1 MASERSSGGEMAG
14 RERAA
19 VRSSRAGWRLR
30 RRPVKRVGRQFV
42 ALRDGTF
49 RVRLADWERALLK
62 DLPRQLCELL
72 ATDDPSLRRLFPA
85 AYHADAAHEEEY
97 QRYMR
102 EEILASRIASAQLLE
117 RTADA
122 EVLSGDELLAWMN
135 SMNAI
140 RLVLGTQLDVSEE
153 TVEIDADDPR
163 AGVFGVYGWLGLLV
177 ERSVGALQ
185 GTVAGN
191 TE

>member
-1 MASERSSGGEMAG
+1 
-14 RERAA
+14 
-19 VRSSRAGWRLR
+19 
-30 RRPVKRVGRQFV
+30 
-42 ALRDGTF
+42 
-49 RVRLADWERALLK
+49 
-62 DLPRQLCELL
+62 
-72 ATDDPSLRRLFPA
+72 
-85 AYHADAAHEEEY
+85 
-97 QRYMR
+97 
-102 EEILASRIASAQLLE
+102 
-117 RTADA
+117 
-122 EVLSGDELLAWMN
+122 MN